1 MVSEVYSDDRPGPA
15 PETSTSDPNGDQA
28 AGRESIE
35 QDVAVVL
42 HVERTAGVEVA
53 TVERIP
59 LDLEP
64 NHTVGGDAG
73 SPRGVVI

>member
-1 MVSEVYSDDRPGPA
+1 MIGRAEA
-15 PETSTSDPNGDQA
+15 STTDPNGDQA

-59 LDLEP
+59 IDLDRTHAES
-64 NHTVGGDAG
+64 GDAG